1 MSALPDLAQMLAG
14 AEVIARRGGEVLMSH
29 KSELARVRSESKGRR
44 RELVT
49 AADRAAEHAI
59 VTRLLAEFPDL
70 AVLAE
75 EGVLTPQGRA
85 HHEGDGVWILDPLDG
100 TTNFVH
106 GIPFFCVALGLAWK
120 GEVVLGV
127 VHAPELGTTYTAAKG
142 VGAFRDGARISVSK
156 TAALDDALIATGFSY
171 NRNEPGRDDNVARL
185 ARVLPHCRDLRRLGS
200 AELDLC
206 STACGIYD
214 AYWELYLAPYDVA
227 AGAIIVREA
236 GGRVTDL
243 CGGEAWLRGGQ
254 VLATNGLLHSKLL
267 TLIGPHEDDSTG

>member
-1 MSALPDLAQMLAG
+1 MSGRPDLGVVLVR
-14 AEVIARRGGEVLMSH
+14 AEAIARIGGEVLLSH

-59 VTRLLAEFPDL
+59 VSRLLAEFPTIG
-70 AVLAE
+70 VLAE

-85 HHEGDGVWILDPLDG
+85 HHESDGVWILDPLDG

-106 GIPFFCVALGLAWK
+106 GIPFFCVALALAWK

-127 VHAPELGTTYTAAKG
+127 VHAPELRTTYCAAKG
-142 VGAFRDGARISVSK
+142 LGAFRDGSRITVSA
-156 TAALDDALIATGFSY
+156 TSELDDALIATGFSY
-171 NRNEPGRDDNVARL
+171 NRNEPGRDDNVGRI
-185 ARVLPHCRDLRRLGS
+185 ARVLPRCRDLRRLGS

-206 STACGIYD
+206 STAAGIYD

-227 AGAIIVREA
+227 AGAIVVREA

-243 CGGEAWLRGGQ
+243 SGGEEWLHGGQ
-254 VLATNGLLHSKLL
+254 VLATNGRLHEPLL
-267 TLIGPHEDDSTG
+267 TLLGPVPH